1 MASTSSRPAK
11 LTGTDFARVRTHLE
25 AYYTR
30 YYRDTLGIPEWRDFV
45 RIRLADQDYEGQRL
59 ARLERALGYPLGGR
73 RLLNVGCGTGGFNL
87 VAEGV
92 GADTWGVD
100 ASVEAAAIT
109 SARVLRSRVLCAR
122 AEALPFR
129 DQSFDVVY
137 CYSTLEHVTEPER
150 AVCEMVRVLRPDGT
164 LYLHTPNRW
173 ACFESHYK
181 VFWVPGLPRWV
192 TRAYLALRGRP
203 TAFFGTLRLLTLTE
217 CRRIIEQAGARITC
231 VFDGDANRQVGGP
244 LWPLVRLYYRLFRV
258 HPYLELVA
266 IRRGGP

>member
-1 MASTSSRPAK
+1 MASTSSRPDK
-11 LTGTDFARVRTHLE
+11 LTGTDFARVRAHLE

-73 RLLNVGCGTGGFNL
+73 RLLNVGCGTGGFNV

-92 GADTWGVD
+92 GAETWGVD
-100 ASVEAAAIT
+100 ASVEAAAIAA
-109 SARVLRSRVLCAR
+109 ARVLRSRVLCAQ
-122 AEALPFR
+122 AEVLPFR

-150 AVCEMVRVLRPDGT
+150 AVGEMVRVLHPDGA

-203 TAFFGTLRLLTLTE
+203 TAFFGTLRLLTLAE
-217 CRRIIEQAGARITC
+217 CRRIIENVGGHVAR
-231 VFDGDANRQVGGP
+231 VLDEDANRPVGGP
-244 LWPLVRLYYRLFRV
+244 LWPLVRFYYRLFGV
-258 HPYLELVA
+258 HPHVELVV
-266 IRRGGP
+266 ICRRDP